1 MTDTTDDIAE
11 EISFQSFEDDCK
23 LLGSLLNDIL
33 QREVGHQFMETVER
47 KRILAQSACNMRMA
61 GIEDTAELL
70 EKQLA
75 SEISKMTLEEA
86 LTLARAFSHYLNLMG
101 VAETH
106 HRVRKVRNM
115 AHLSKSCDD
124 IFNQL
129 IQGGVPT
136 EELYNTVCKQ
146 EVEIVLT
153 AHPTQLN
160 RRTLQYKHIRI
171 AHLLEFNERP
181 DLSHEDREMLIEDLV
196 REITAIWQTDELR
209 RHKPTPVD
217 EARAGL
223 HIVEQS
229 LWKAIP
235 HYLRRVSNALKKHTG
250 RPLPLICT
258 PIKFGS
264 WMGGDRDGNPNV
276 TAKVTRD
283 VSLLSRWMAIDLYIR
298 EIDSLRFELSMN
310 GCSDRLSRLAHEIL
324 EKGENCHGKMSF
336 GCPLLEKLT
345 NGNSLE
351 GHIPKTER
359 ERGPYECKRVP
370 WKDQGK
376 PREVHF
382 GPWNGPLFDQVGTIE
397 AAKEDTKNGGTMFTA
412 IPRFIQKMGCALR
425 GCTGMILGAP
435 SWIEGPPE
443 LPEGRSE
450 DIPSISTRVGGAAG
464 GVGLHKERAWCTGEA
479 ETSSEDR
486 HESWSQPL
494 NRNQSKHYS
503 QIAPSLPTQLPA
515 GADLPSC
522 TDCNDGDSQYPTLE
536 FPGTDYM
543 PLNCQDGQG
552 SSSSDSSSLDP
563 SYKSQNKFGN
573 GNLATGSNSLAS
585 TTNLQSAVMPRSGS
599 FSSSQLLAQRKLF
612 GESQI
617 GRSSFQ
623 KLLEPS
629 LPQRPGI
636 APYRIVLGNV
646 KEKLMKT
653 RRRLELLLEDLPC
666 DHDPWD
672 YYETSDQ
679 LVEPLLLCYESLQS
693 CGAGVLADGRLADLI
708 RRVAT
713 FGMIL
718 MKLDLRQESGRHAE
732 TLDAITKYLDMGVYS
747 EWDEDRKLD
756 FLTRELKG
764 KRPLVPPTIEV
775 APDVKEVLDTF
786 RVAAEL
792 GSDSLGAYVISMA
805 SNASDVLA
813 VELLQKD
820 ARLAVSGEL
829 GRPCPGGT
837 LRVVPLFETVKD
849 LRAAGSVIRKLL
861 SIDWYREHVIKNH
874 NGHQEVMVG
883 YSDSGKDAGRFTAA
897 WELYKAQEGVVA
909 ACNEYSIKVTLFHG
923 RGGSIGRGGGPTYLA
938 IQSQPPGSV
947 MGTLR
952 STEQG
957 EMVQAKFGLPQTAV
971 RQLEIYTTA
980 VLIATL
986 RPPFPPR
993 EEKWRNIM
1001 EEISKISC
1009 QNYRS
1014 TVYDNPEFLAYFNE
1028 ATPQAELGFLNIGSR
1043 PARRKSSTG
1052 IGHLRAI
1059 PWIFAWTQTRFVL
1072 PAWLGVGAGLKGA
1085 FEKGY
1090 TEDLKA
1096 MYKEWP
1102 FFQSTIDL
1110 IEMVLGK
1117 ADIPIA
1123 KHYDEVLVSESRREL
1138 GAELR
1143 KELLTSEKYVL
1154 MVSEHE
1160 KLSEN
1165 NRSLRRL
1172 IESRLPYLNPINM
1185 LQVEI
1190 LRRLRRDDDNLKLR
1204 DALLITINGIAAG
1217 MRNTG

>member
-11 EISFQSFEDDCK
+11 EISFQSFDDDCR
-23 LLGSLLNDIL
+23 LLGSLLNEVL
-33 QREVGHQFMETVER
+33 QREVGSNFMEKVER
-47 KRILAQSACNMRMA
+47 NRILAQSACNMRA
-61 GIEDTAELL
+61 SGIEDTAELL
-70 EKQLA
+70 EKQLI
-75 SEISKMTLEEA
+75 SEISQMNLEEA

-101 VAETH
+101 IAETH
-106 HRVRKVRNM
+106 HRLRKARNV
-115 AHLSKSCDD
+115 AHMSKSCDD

-129 IQGGVPT
+129 LQGGVSP

-153 AHPTQLN
+153 AHPTQIN

-171 AHLLEFNERP
+171 AHLLDYNDRP
-181 DLSHEDREMLIEDLV
+181 NLGHEDREMLIEDLV
-196 REITAIWQTDELR
+196 REITSIWQTDELR
-209 RHKPTPVD
+209 RQKPTVVD

-223 HIVEQS
+223 NIVEQS
-229 LWKAIP
+229 LWRAVP

-250 RPLPLICT
+250 KSLPLTCT

-276 TAKVTRD
+276 TAEVTRD

-298 EIDSLRFELSMN
+298 EVDSLRFELSMN
-310 GCSDRLSRLAHEIL
+310 RCSDSLSRLAHEIL
-324 EKGENCHGKMSF
+324 EK
-336 GCPLLEKLT
+336 
-345 NGNSLE
+345 
-351 GHIPKTER
+351 
-359 ERGPYECKRVP
+359 
-370 WKDQGK
+370 
-376 PREVHF
+376 
-382 GPWNGPLFDQVGTIE
+382 
-397 AAKEDTKNGGTMFTA
+397 
-412 IPRFIQKMGCALR
+412 
-425 GCTGMILGAP
+425 
-435 SWIEGPPE
+435 
-443 LPEGRSE
+443 
-450 DIPSISTRVGGAAG
+450 
-464 GVGLHKERAWCTGEA
+464 
-479 ETSSEDR
+479 ETSSVDR
-486 HESWSQPL
+486 NESRNQPL
-494 NRNQSKHYS
+494 NRSQLKPYS
-503 QIAPSLPTQLPA
+503 QLGPTLPRQLPA

-522 TDCNDGDSQYPTLE
+522 TECKDGESKYPKLE

-543 PLNCQDGQG
+543 PLNRQDVKAA
-552 SSSSDSSSLDP
+552 SSSDTSFQDS
-563 SYKSQNKFGN
+563 NKDFGKTYGN
-573 GNLATGSNSLAS
+573 GTVANSSNS
-585 TTNLQSAVMPRSGS
+585 QSAATPRTVS
-599 FSSSQLLAQRKLF
+599 FSSGQLLSQRKLF
-612 GESQI
+612 SESQL

-646 KEKLMKT
+646 KDKLMKT
-653 RRRLELLLEDLPC
+653 QRRLELLLEDLPC
-666 DHDPWD
+666 EHDPGD
-672 YYETSDQ
+672 YYETADE
-679 LVEPLLLCYESLQS
+679 LLEPLLLCHESMQS
-693 CGAGVLADGRLADLI
+693 CGSGILADGRLADLI

-713 FGMIL
+713 FRMVL
-718 MKLDLRQESGRHAE
+718 MKLDLRQESARHAE
-732 TLDAITKYLDMGVYS
+732 TLDAITSYLDMGIYS
-747 EWDEDRKLD
+747 EWDEERKLD

-775 APDVKEVLDTF
+775 VADVKEVLDTF
-786 RVAAEL
+786 RVAAEI
-792 GSDSLGAYVISMA
+792 GSDSFGAYVISMA

-820 ARLAVSGEL
+820 ARLAVCGEL
-829 GRPCPGGT
+829 GRPCSGGT

-849 LRAAGSVIRKLL
+849 LRGAGAVIRKLL
-861 SIDWYREHVIKNH
+861 SIDWYREHIIKNH

-897 WELYKAQEGVVA
+897 WELYKAQEDVVA
-909 ACNEYSIKVTLFHG
+909 ACNEYGIKVTLFHG

-957 EMVQAKFGLPQTAV
+957 EMVQAKFGLPHTAV

-980 VLIATL
+980 VLLATM
-986 RPPFPPR
+986 RPPLPPR
-993 EEKWRNIM
+993 EEKWRNLM
-1001 EEISKISC
+1001 EEISKISGQC
-1009 QNYRS
+1009 YRS
-1014 TVYDNPEFLAYFNE
+1014 TVYENPEFLAYFHE

-1043 PARRKSSTG
+1043 PTRRKSSTG

-1059 PWIFAWTQTRFVL
+1059 PWVFAWTQTRFVL
-1072 PAWLGVGAGLKGA
+1072 PAWLGVGSGLKGVC
-1085 FEKGY
+1085 EKGHK
-1090 TEDLKA
+1090 EDLIA

-1117 ADIPIA
+1117 ADITIA
-1123 KHYDEVLVSESRREL
+1123 KHYDEVLVSPSRQELGADLRREL
-1138 GAELR
+1138 
-1143 KELLTSEKYVL
+1143 LTTGKYVL
-1154 MVSEHE
+1154 VVTGHD
-1160 KLSEN
+1160 KLSQN

-1172 IESRLPYLNPINM
+1172 IESRLPFLNPMNM

-1190 LRRLRRDDDNLKLR
+1190 LRRLRRDDDNNKLR

>member
-11 EISFQSFEDDCK
+11 EISFQTFEDDCK
-23 LLGSLLNDIL
+23 LLGNLLNDVL
-33 QREVGHQFMETVER
+33 QREVGGQIMEKLER
-47 KRILAQSACNMRMA
+47 NRILAQSACNMRLV

-75 SEISKMTLEEA
+75 SEISKLTLEEA
-86 LTLARAFSHYLNLMG
+86 LTLARAYSHYLNLMG
-101 VAETH
+101 TAETH
-106 HRVRKVRNM
+106 HRVRK
-115 AHLSKSCDD
+115 AKHLSHLSKSCDD

-129 IQGGVPT
+129 LQGGVSAD
-136 EELYNTVCKQ
+136 ELYENVCKQ

-153 AHPTQLN
+153 AHPTQIN

-171 AHLLEFNERP
+171 AHLLEYNDRP
-181 DLSHEDREMLIEDLV
+181 DLTHEDREMLIEDLV
-196 REITAIWQTDELR
+196 REITSIWQTDELR
-209 RHKPTPVD
+209 RHKPSPVD

-223 HIVEQS
+223 NIVEQS
-229 LWKAIP
+229 LWKAVP
-235 HYLRRVSNALKKHTG
+235 HYLRRVSNALKKLTG
-250 RPLPLICT
+250 KPLPLTCT

-283 VSLLSRWMAIDLYIR
+283 VSLLSRWMAVDLYIR
-298 EIDSLRFELSMN
+298 EVDSLRFELSMN
-310 GCSDRLSRLAHEIL
+310 QCDDRLFKVANDILLEETQSDERHEI
-324 EKGENCHGKMSF
+324 
-336 GCPLLEKLT
+336 
-345 NGNSLE
+345 
-351 GHIPKTER
+351 
-359 ERGPYECKRVP
+359 
-370 WKDQGK
+370 W
-376 PREVHF
+376 
-382 GPWNGPLFDQVGTIE
+382 
-397 AAKEDTKNGGTMFTA
+397 
-412 IPRFIQKMGCALR
+412 
-425 GCTGMILGAP
+425 
-435 SWIEGPPE
+435 
-443 LPEGRSE
+443 
-450 DIPSISTRVGGAAG
+450 
-464 GVGLHKERAWCTGEA
+464 
-479 ETSSEDR
+479 
-486 HESWSQPL
+486 
-494 NRNQSKHYS
+494 NQSVSRNHTKFSS
-503 QIAPSLPTQLPA
+503 QYVPSLPTQLPA
-515 GADLPSC
+515 GADLPAC
-522 TDCNDGDSQYPTLE
+522 TDCNDGGSAYRQLD
-536 FPGTDYM
+536 FPGT
-543 PLNCQDGQG
+543 L
-552 SSSSDSSSLDP
+552 SSSNSESAGQNSNHVSSKPSLNESTANSNDSP
-563 SYKSQNKFGN
+563 SG
-573 GNLATGSNSLAS
+573 AARGSI
-585 TTNLQSAVMPRSGS
+585 SG
-599 FSSSQLLAQRKLF
+599 QLLAQRKLF
-612 GESQI
+612 AESKI
-617 GRSSFQ
+617 GRSSFH

-629 LPQRPGI
+629 LPERPGI

-646 KEKLMKT
+646 KDKLMKT
-653 RRRLELLLEDLPC
+653 RKRLELLLEGVHC
-666 DHDPWD
+666 EFDPWD
-672 YYETSDQ
+672 YYETTDQ
-679 LVEPLLLCYESLQS
+679 LLEPMLLCYESLQS

-708 RRVAT
+708 RKVAT
-713 FGMIL
+713 FGMVL

-732 TLDAITKYLDMGVYS
+732 TLDAITKYLDIGPYS
-747 EWDEDRKLD
+747 EWDEEKKLE
-756 FLTRELKG
+756 FLTGELKG
-764 KRPLVPPTIEV
+764 KRPLIPPTIEV
-775 APDVKEVLDTF
+775 PPDVKQVLDTF
-786 RVAAEL
+786 HVAAEL

-820 ARLAVSGEL
+820 ARLAVSGDL

-849 LRAAGSVIRKLL
+849 LRGAGAVIRKLL
-861 SIDWYREHVIKNH
+861 SIDWYREHIIKNH

-897 WELYKAQEGVVA
+897 WELYKAQEDVVA
-909 ACNEYSIKVTLFHG
+909 ACNEFGIKVTLFHG

-957 EMVQAKFGLPQTAV
+957 EMVQAKFGLPHTAV

-980 VLIATL
+980 VLLATL
-986 RPPFPPR
+986 RPPIPPR
-993 EEKWRNIM
+993 EEKWRNVM

-1009 QNYRS
+1009 ANYRS
-1014 TVYDNPEFLAYFNE
+1014 TVYENPEFLAYFHE

-1043 PARRKSSTG
+1043 PTRRKSSTG

-1059 PWIFAWTQTRFVL
+1059 PWVFAWTQTRFVL

-1085 FEKGY
+1085 CEKGY
-1090 TEDLKA
+1090 ADELKA

-1123 KHYDEVLVSESRREL
+1123 KHYDEVLVSKSRQGL

-1143 KELLTSEKYVL
+1143 GELSTTEKYVL
-1154 MVSEHE
+1154 LISGHE

-1172 IESRLPYLNPINM
+1172 IERRLPYLNPMNM
-1185 LQVEI
+1185 LQVEV
-1190 LRRLRRDDDNLKLR
+1190 LKRLRRDDDNNKLR

>member
-1 MTDTTDDIAE
+1 MTDATDDIAE
-11 EISFQSFEDDCK
+11 EISFQNFDDDCR
-23 LLGSLLNDIL
+23 LLESLLNDVL
-33 QREVGHQFMETVER
+33 QREVGNQFMEKVER
-47 KRILAQSACNMRMA
+47 NRILAQSACNLRMA
-61 GIEDTAELL
+61 GIEDMAELL

-75 SEISKMTLEEA
+75 SEISEMTLEEA
-86 LTLARAFSHYLNLMG
+86 LTLARAFSHYLNLMSI
-101 VAETH
+101 AETH
-106 HRVRKVRNM
+106 HRVRKTRNM

-129 IQGGVPT
+129 VQGGVPQD
-136 EELYNTVCKQ
+136 ELYETVCNQ
-146 EVEIVLT
+146 VVEIVLT
-153 AHPTQLN
+153 AHPTQIN
-160 RRTLQYKHIRI
+160 RRTLQYKHLRI
-171 AHLLEFNERP
+171 AHLLDYNDRP
-181 DLSHEDREMLIEDLV
+181 DLGPEDREMLIDDLV
-196 REITAIWQTDELR
+196 REMISIWQTDELR
-209 RHKPTPVD
+209 RQKPTPVD

-229 LWKAIP
+229 LWKAVP

-250 RPLPLICT
+250 RPLPLTCT

-310 GCSDRLSRLAHEIL
+310 RCSDVLSRLAHEIL
-324 EKGENCHGKMSF
+324 EK
-336 GCPLLEKLT
+336 
-345 NGNSLE
+345 
-351 GHIPKTER
+351 
-359 ERGPYECKRVP
+359 
-370 WKDQGK
+370 
-376 PREVHF
+376 
-382 GPWNGPLFDQVGTIE
+382 
-397 AAKEDTKNGGTMFTA
+397 
-412 IPRFIQKMGCALR
+412 
-425 GCTGMILGAP
+425 
-435 SWIEGPPE
+435 
-443 LPEGRSE
+443 
-450 DIPSISTRVGGAAG
+450 
-464 GVGLHKERAWCTGEA
+464 
-479 ETSSEDR
+479 ETSSEDW
-486 HESWSQPL
+486 HEGRNQVL
-494 NRNQSKHYS
+494 NRS
-503 QIAPSLPTQLPA
+503 QLKLHSQLAPSLPSQLPPR
-515 GADLPSC
+515 ADLPSC
-522 TDCNDGDSQYPTLE
+522 TDCNDGDAQYPKIEFPTDYNRQDGPGSSTLE
-536 FPGTDYM
+536 SSF
-543 PLNCQDGQG
+543 QG
-552 SSSSDSSSLDP
+552 SS
-563 SYKSQNKFGN
+563 QNLKKTYGN
-573 GNLATGSNSLAS
+573 GCIANSNNSQSSVPSRTSL
-585 TTNLQSAVMPRSGS
+585 
-599 FSSSQLLAQRKLF
+599 SSSQLLVQRKLF
-612 GESQI
+612 AESQI

-666 DHDPWD
+666 EHDPWD
-672 YYETSDQ
+672 YYESSDQ
-679 LVEPLLLCYESLQS
+679 LLEPLLLCYESLQS
-693 CGAGVLADGRLADLI
+693 CGSGVLADGRLADLI

-713 FGMIL
+713 FGMVL

-732 TLDAITKYLDMGVYS
+732 TLDAIIRYLDMGIYS
-747 EWDEDRKLD
+747 EWDEERKLE
-756 FLTRELKG
+756 FLSRELKG

-786 RVAAEL
+786 RVAAEF

-861 SIDWYREHVIKNH
+861 SIDWYREHIIKNH

-897 WELYKAQEGVVA
+897 WELYKAQEDVVA
-909 ACNEYSIKVTLFHG
+909 ACNEFGIKVTLFHG

-957 EMVQAKFGLPQTAV
+957 EMVQAKFGLPQTAI

-980 VLIATL
+980 VLLATL
-986 RPPFPPR
+986 RPPLPPR
-993 EEKWRNIM
+993 EEKWRNLM
-1001 EEISKISC
+1001 EEISKTSC
-1009 QNYRS
+1009 HSYRS
-1014 TVYDNPEFLAYFNE
+1014 TVYENPEFLTYFQE

-1043 PARRKSSTG
+1043 PTRRKSSTG

-1072 PAWLGVGAGLKGA
+1072 PAWLGVGAGLKGVC
-1085 FEKGY
+1085 ETGH

-1123 KHYDEVLVSESRREL
+1123 KHYDEVLVSESRRGL
-1138 GAELR
+1138 GVELR
-1143 KELLTSEKYVL
+1143 QELMTTEKFVL
-1154 MVSEHE
+1154 VVSGHD

-1172 IESRLPYLNPINM
+1172 IESRLPYLNPMNM

-1190 LRRLRRDDDNLKLR
+1190 LRRLRRDDDNHKLR

>member
-11 EISFQSFEDDCK
+11 EISFQSFDDDCK
-23 LLGSLLNDIL
+23 LLGNLLNDVL
-33 QREVGHQFMETVER
+33 QREVGGSFMEKLER
-47 KRILAQSACNMRMA
+47 NRILAQSACNMRSA

-75 SEISKMTLEEA
+75 LEMSKMTLEEA

-101 VAETH
+101 IAETH
-106 HRVRKVRNM
+106 HRVRRARSM
-115 AHLSKSCDD
+115 THLSKSCDD

-129 IQGGVPT
+129 LQGEVSP

-153 AHPTQLN
+153 AHPTQIN

-171 AHLLEFNERP
+171 AHLLDYNDRP
-181 DLSHEDREMLIEDLV
+181 DLTHEDREMLIEDLV
-196 REITAIWQTDELR
+196 REITSIWQTDELR

-223 HIVEQS
+223 NIVEQS
-229 LWKAIP
+229 LWKAVP
-235 HYLRRVSNALKKHTG
+235 HYLRRVSNSLKKHTG
-250 RPLPLICT
+250 KPLPLTCT

-298 EIDSLRFELSMN
+298 EVDSLRFELSMSQ
-310 GCSDRLSRLAHEIL
+310 CSDGMLKVANDIL
-324 EKGENCHGKMSF
+324 VE
-336 GCPLLEKLT
+336 
-345 NGNSLE
+345 
-351 GHIPKTER
+351 
-359 ERGPYECKRVP
+359 
-370 WKDQGK
+370 
-376 PREVHF
+376 
-382 GPWNGPLFDQVGTIE
+382 
-397 AAKEDTKNGGTMFTA
+397 
-412 IPRFIQKMGCALR
+412 
-425 GCTGMILGAP
+425 
-435 SWIEGPPE
+435 
-443 LPEGRSE
+443 
-450 DIPSISTRVGGAAG
+450 
-464 GVGLHKERAWCTGEA
+464 

-486 HESWSQPL
+486 YESW
-494 NRNQSKHYS
+494 NQSMIRS
-503 QIAPSLPTQLPA
+503 QTKSHGQQTPSLPTQLPA
-515 GADLPSC
+515 RADLPAC
-522 TDCNDGDSQYPTLE
+522 TDCNDGGSQYPKLE
-536 FPGTDYM
+536 LPGTDYM
-543 PLNCQDGQG
+543 PFGHQDALG
-552 SSSSDSSSLDP
+552 SSSSESSFQDSSHGSH
-563 SYKSQNKFGN
+563 KSFPN
-573 GNLATGSNSLAS
+573 GSIANS
-585 TTNLQSAVMPRSGS
+585 SGS
-599 FSSSQLLAQRKLF
+599 SSSGTPRGSFTSSQLLAQRKLF
-612 GESQI
+612 AESKI
-617 GRSSFQ
+617 GRSSFH

-646 KEKLMKT
+646 KDKLTRT

-666 DHDPWD
+666 EYDPWD
-672 YYETSDQ
+672 YYETTEQ
-679 LVEPLLLCYESLQS
+679 LLEPLLLCYESLQS

-713 FGMIL
+713 FGMVL
-718 MKLDLRQESGRHAE
+718 MKLDLRQ
-732 TLDAITKYLDMGVYS
+732 
-747 EWDEDRKLD
+747 
-756 FLTRELKG
+756 
-764 KRPLVPPTIEV
+764 V

-849 LRAAGSVIRKLL
+849 LRGAGSVIRKLL
-861 SIDWYREHVIKNH
+861 SIDWYREHIIKNH

-897 WELYKAQEGVVA
+897 WELYKAQEDVVA
-909 ACNEYSIKVTLFHG
+909 ACNEYGIKVTLFHG

-947 MGTLR
+947 MEAGPQEE
-952 STEQG
+952 ST
-957 EMVQAKFGLPQTAV
+957 
-971 RQLEIYTTA
+971 
-980 VLIATL
+980 
-986 RPPFPPR
+986 
-993 EEKWRNIM
+993 
-1001 EEISKISC
+1001 
-1009 QNYRS
+1009 
-1014 TVYDNPEFLAYFNE
+1014 
-1028 ATPQAELGFLNIGSR
+1028 
-1043 PARRKSSTG
+1043 TG

-1059 PWIFAWTQTRFVL
+1059 PWVFAWTQTRFVL

-1085 FEKGY
+1085 CEKGF

-1102 FFQSTIDL
+1102 FFQSTVDL

-1138 GAELR
+1138 GAALR
-1143 KELLTSEKYVL
+1143 RELLTTEKYVL
-1154 MVSEHE
+1154 VVSGHE

-1172 IESRLPYLNPINM
+1172 IESRLPYLNPMNM
-1185 LQVEI
+1185 LQVEV
-1190 LRRLRRDDDNLKLR
+1190 LKGLE
-1204 DALLITINGIAAG
+1204 AMMTTISSE
-1217 MRNTG
+1217 MPCSLP